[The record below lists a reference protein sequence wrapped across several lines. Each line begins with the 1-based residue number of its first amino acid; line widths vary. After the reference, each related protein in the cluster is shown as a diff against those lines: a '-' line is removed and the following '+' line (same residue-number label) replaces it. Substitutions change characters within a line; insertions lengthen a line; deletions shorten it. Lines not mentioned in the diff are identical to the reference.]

1 MEPIVS
7 DVAAAR
13 KTDVAPSAAIDVP
26 IEVTVQPDEPAAS
39 NLEVSVDVDEFDG
52 SSAKV
57 IATASAPATV
67 DTGIEQPEL
76 WTSPFSAPRPSIRRR
91 ALLYGS
97 IGAVAVI
104 GLVAIALGSR
114 SPTPR
119 RVGVTASASAASF
132 VESPAVAPDTAS
144 AAAAA
149 PQTTAEPAAASATAA
164 VAAEPA
170 AASAAQTA
178 EGATEATDEEA
189 KIMISVKPDG
199 SVLVYKGK
207 VVGRTPFI
215 LKQPRGE
222 KRTYEIGKPGY
233 ATRRI
238 VINGTERSI
247 GFELGL
253 DVPHP
258 DSL

>member
-1 MEPIVS
+1 M
-7 DVAAAR
+7 
-13 KTDVAPSAAIDVP
+13 P
-26 IEVTVQPDEPAAS
+26 IEVTVQPEETAAS
-39 NLEVSVDVDEFDG
+39 SLEVSVDVGEFDG
-52 SSAKV
+52 ASAKV
-57 IATASAPATV
+57 IPTASVSATV
-67 DTGIEQPEL
+67 DAGIEQPER
-76 WTSPFSAPRPSIRRR
+76 WTSPFRALRPSINRRV
-91 ALLYGS
+91 LLYGS

-104 GLVAIALGSR
+104 GLVVIALGSR

-119 RVGVTASASAASF
+119 RVGVTAPASAAM
-132 VESPAVAPDTAS
+132 
-144 AAAAA
+144 
-149 PQTTAEPAAASATAA
+149 PQTAAEPAAASATVAA
-164 VAAEPA
+164 PQTAAEPA

-178 EGATEATDEEA
+178 ASATEAADEEA
-189 KIMISVKPDG
+189 KIMINVKPDG

-233 ATRRI
+233 ATRRV